1 MNLLTL
7 VGLGPGGPGGL
18 TADARAAL
26 EGADLFCGST
36 GYIDL
41 IRPLWPA
48 TPCLST
54 PMTREL
60 ERCRLALEEAAGGKQ
75 VAMVCSGDAGVYG
88 MAGPVLELAPAYPT
102 VEVRVV
108 PGVSAL
114 LSGAAVLG
122 APLMNDFAVVSLSD
136 LLTPWGA
143 IEARLRAAAAGDFSL
158 CLYNPSSKK
167 RAGHLARAC
176 AILMETK
183 SPDTPCGW
191 VRQIGRP
198 GQESWTG
205 TLAQLAE
212 QTVDM
217 FTTVFVGSSAARL
230 ISGRLVTA
238 RGYRGQA

>member
-26 EGADLFCGST
+26 EGADLFCGYT

-183 SPDTPCGW
+183 SPDTPCGG
-191 VRQIGRP
+191 VPQIGRP

-217 FTTVFVGSSAARL
+217 FTTVFVGSSATRL

>member
-26 EGADLFCGST
+26 EGADLFCGYT

-205 TLAQLAE
+205 PLAQLAE

-217 FTTVFVGSSAARL
+217 FTTVFVGSSATRL

>member
-26 EGADLFCGST
+26 EEADLFCGYT

-48 TPCLST
+48 TPCLFT

-60 ERCRLALEEAAGGKQ
+60 ERCRLALEEAAGGRQ

-217 FTTVFVGSSAARL
+217 FTTVFVGSSATRL

>member
-26 EGADLFCGST
+26 EGADLFCGYT

-48 TPCLST
+48 TSCLST

-102 VEVRVV
+102 VEVRVL

-217 FTTVFVGSSAARL
+217 FTTVFVGSSATRL

>member
-26 EGADLFCGST
+26 EEADLFCGYT

-217 FTTVFVGSSAARL
+217 FTTVFVGSSATRL

>member
-18 TADARAAL
+18 TADACAAL
-26 EGADLFCGST
+26 EGADLFCGYT

-60 ERCRLALEEAAGGKQ
+60 ERCRLALEEAAGGRQ

-102 VEVRVV
+102 VEVRVL

-217 FTTVFVGSSAARL
+217 FTTVFVGSSATRL
-230 ISGRLVTA
+230 IAGRLVTA